1 VKQSNQISSPRLL
14 GRTRRSF
21 RRAFNLVELVIA
33 LAITSALLTSVLV
46 ALNAS
51 FMAYQSTT
59 EVASTHTI
67 GRLTMHRIMAMI
79 RVGKEF
85 GPFPTDPLAPTV
97 WDKRMQFRNPNGQL
111 IELIWDSDEEA
122 LYVGVDGTE
131 HLLIENV
138 VAQFDADGNQI
149 MPFTL
154 EYEKGRHLHRAT
166 IDLMIKPDD
175 NMSMALDGDNQ
186 DVIRLVASAMPRTAA
201 Y

>member
-1 VKQSNQISSPRLL
+1 MILL
-14 GRTRRSF
+14 NSIPTHRSC

-51 FMAYQSTT
+51 FHAYQTTT

-67 GRLTMHRIMAMI
+67 GRLTMHRLLAMI

-85 GPFPTDPLAPTV
+85 GPFPTDPLETTV
-97 WDKRMQFRNPNGQL
+97 KEKWMQFRNPNGQL
-111 IELIWDSDEEA
+111 IELRWDDDEEA
-122 LYVGVDGTE
+122 LYVIVDGTE

-138 VAQFDADGNQI
+138 VVQMDDSDPPVQV

-166 IDLMIKPDD
+166 IDLAIKPDD
-175 NMSMALDGDNQ
+175 NMSMAMDGDNQ
-186 DVIRLVASAMPRTAA
+186 QVIRLVASAMPRTAA

>member
-1 VKQSNQISSPRLL
+1 MIRFNSIS
-14 GRTRRSF
+14 THRSC
-21 RRAFNLVELVIA
+21 RRAFNLVEMVIA

-51 FMAYQSTT
+51 FQAYQSTT

-67 GRLTMHRIMAMI
+67 GRLTMHRILAMI

-85 GPFPTDPLAPTV
+85 GPFPTDPLEPTV
-97 WDKRMQFRNPNGQL
+97 KDDIMQFRNPNGQL
-111 IELIWDSDEEA
+111 IELRWDEDEEA
-122 LYVGVDGTE
+122 LYVAVDGTE

-138 VAQFDADGNQI
+138 VKQIDEDGNQI

-166 IDLMIKPDD
+166 IDLAIKPDD
-175 NMSMALDGDNQ
+175 NMSMEMDGDNQ
-186 DVIRLVASAMPRTAA
+186 QVIRLVASAMPRTAA